1 MFLDGM
7 GDQLSGLQEDKAG
20 REDHAQGYPL
30 DGVEEIAQ
38 EDVEETGLTEEG
50 EEKLNGAGGGQGEG
64 EGVAG
69 VMAVRE
75 LADEDQGDE
84 RCGDGRV
91 EGDGME
97 ADGIRRDSDAPGEGG
112 GEAGVTAFGEVA
124 EGEEC
129 PDQRG
134 AGRPGVQRGE
144 KREMAEAEI
153 DSRDDRGEE
162 KAGGSERRHHE
173 QKDGVGAETL
183 QVGEDQEK
191 AREDKGREDGEEAGV
206 PDRFGIQAD
215 GDGGA
220 KTEGERGHEANC
232 SEDAEGGKEEMT
244 GVKEVGV
251 HVRSS
256 CYRVSG
262 RQKTDPLGRT
272 SKRW

>member
-1 MFLDGM
+1 M
-7 GDQLSGLQEDKAG
+7 GDQLSRLQEDKAG
-20 REDHAQGYPL
+20 REDHAQRYPL

-50 EEKLNGAGGGQGEG
+50 EEKLGSAGDGESEG

-69 VMAVRE
+69 MVTARE
-75 LADEDQGDE
+75 LAEEDQGDE

-97 ADGIRRDSDAPGEGG
+97 ADGVRRDSDAPGEGG
-112 GEAGVTAFGEVA
+112 RKAGIAAFGEVA
-124 EGEEC
+124 KGEEG

-134 AGRPGVQRGE
+134 ARRPCVQRGE
-144 KREMAEAEI
+144 QGEMAEAEI
-153 DSRDDRGEE
+153 DDRDDRGEQ

-173 QKDGVGAETL
+173 QKDRIGAEAL

-191 AREDKGREDGEEAGV
+191 AREDKSREDGEEAGV

-220 KTEGERGHEANC
+220 EAEGERGHEANC

-256 CYRVSG
+256 CYRVPG

>member
-20 REDHAQGYPL
+20 REDHAQRYPL
-30 DGVEEIAQ
+30 DGVKEIAQ
-38 EDVEETGLTEEG
+38 EDVEEAGLAEEG
-50 EEKLNGAGGGQGEG
+50 EEKLGSAGGGESEG

-69 VMAVRE
+69 VMAAGE
-75 LADEDQGDE
+75 LPEEEDGKE
-84 RCGDGRV
+84 GGCDGGV

-97 ADGIRRDSDAPGEGG
+97 RGAVGRDAKAPGEGG
-112 GEAGVTAFGEVA
+112 GEAGVAAFGEVA
-124 EGEEC
+124 KGEEG

-134 AGRPGVQRGE
+134 ARRPGVQRGE
-144 KREMAEAEI
+144 QGEMAEAEI
-153 DSRDDRGEE
+153 DDRGDRGEE
-162 KAGGSERRHHE
+162 KAGRSERRHHE
-173 QKDGVGAETL
+173 QKDGVGAEAL

-220 KTEGERGHEANC
+220 EAEGERGHEANC
-232 SEDAEGGKEEMT
+232 SEYAEGGKEEMT

-256 CYRVSG
+256 CYRVRG
-262 RQKTDPLGRT
+262 KQKTDPLGRT

>member
-1 MFLDGM
+1 MR
-7 GDQLSGLQEDKAG
+7 DQLSLLQEDKAG
-20 REDHAQGYPL
+20 GEDHAQRYPL
-30 DGVEEIAQ
+30 DGVEKIAQ
-38 EDVEETGLTEEG
+38 EDVEETGLAEEG

-64 EGVAG
+64 EDIAG
-69 VMAVRE
+69 MMAVRE
-75 LADEDQGDE
+75 LAEEDQGDE
-84 RCGDGRV
+84 RCGDGRI

-97 ADGIRRDSDAPGEGG
+97 ADGVRRDSDAPGKGG

-129 PDQRG
+129 PNQRG

-173 QKDGVGAETL
+173 QKNGVGTETL

-191 AREDKGREDGEEAGV
+191 AREDEGGEDGEEASV

-215 GDGGA
+215 GDGSA
-220 KTEGERGHEANC
+220 EAEGERGHEANC